1 MKWPKLRHSL
11 SAAVLSMTL
20 IGCGG
25 SSGSGGGVETDPDTG
40 GTPPPPPPPEGI
52 SFNNATVHDPSVIK
66 VQDTYYVFGS
76 HLAAA
81 KSTDLMNWDRFAEGV
96 NAANPLFDDVTQDL
110 SEALTWARTTTL
122 WAADVTQLE
131 DGRFYF
137 YYNASQG
144 DRPRGVLGVA
154 VSDQVEGPYEDL
166 GIMLLSGMGDADAP
180 ATESNIGAD
189 GTPFDARIHPHTV
202 DPHTFFDHTG
212 KLWMVY
218 GSYSGGIFILEM
230 DPTTGKQLPDQGYGK
245 HLLGGH
251 HSRIEAPY
259 IIYSPESEYYYL
271 LSSYGGLSANGGY
284 EMRVAR
290 SRNPDGPYVDG
301 RGTDMATVRNPN
313 GVFLDAGDP
322 AISPHG
328 QKQMGGFYFDR
339 EDGEPGYGPGHGYV
353 SPGHSSAYY
362 QAETGQYFLFF
373 HTRFPFR
380 GEEHEVRVHEMFIN
394 SDDWLVVSPHRYVP
408 LSESEASLVAE
419 VSEAEAVGE
428 YAFIE
433 HTLPIKAG
441 FVNSDRVTLTA
452 DGTITGDL
460 TGTWEYS
467 AGNRVVIFL
476 DGDTEPYHGV
486 LSRQYN
492 ETLREFTVTFT
503 AMSSEGPSIWG
514 SQMSAA
520 E

>member
-1 MKWPKLRHSL
+1 MKWPQLRLSL
-11 SAAVLSMTL
+11 NAAALFLTL

-25 SSGSGGGVETDPDTG
+25 GSGDGTETDPDTG
-40 GTPPPPPPPEGI
+40 GTPPRPPPPEGI
-52 SFNNATVHDPSVIK
+52 SFNNPTVHDPSVIK
-66 VQDTYYVFGS
+66 VQDTFYVFGS

-81 KSTDLMNWDRFAEGV
+81 KSTDLMNWNRFAEGL
-96 NAANPLFDDVTQDL
+96 NAANPLYDNVTQEL
-110 SEALTWARTTTL
+110 SEALKWARSDTL

-144 DRPRGVLGVA
+144 DRPRALLGVA
-154 VSDQVEGPYEDL
+154 VSDQVEGPYENLD
-166 GIMLLSGMGDADAP
+166 ILLRSGMGDENAP
-180 ATESNIGAD
+180 ETESNISED

-230 DPTTGKQLPDQGYGK
+230 DPKTGKQLDGQGYGK

-259 IIYSPESEYYYL
+259 ITYSPESEYYYL

-301 RGTDMATVRNPN
+301 RGTDMATVRNPDDL
-313 GVFLDAGDP
+313 FLEAGDP
-322 AISPHG
+322 FISEHG

-339 EDGEPGYGPGHGYV
+339 QDDEPGYGPGHGYV

-362 QAETGQYFLFF
+362 EAETDQYFLLF
-373 HTRFPFR
+373 HTRFPNR

-394 SDDWLVVSPHRYVP
+394 SDGWLVVAPHRYAP
-408 LSESEASLVAE
+408 LSESEEPLPPGI
-419 VSEAEAVGE
+419 SEAEVVGD

-441 FVNSDRVTLTA
+441 FVNSDRIRLAT

-460 TGTWEYS
+460 SGSWEYFS
-467 AGNRVVIFL
+467 ENQLVIFL
-476 DGDTEPYHGV
+476 DGDAEPYHGV

-492 ETLREFTVTFT
+492 ETLRQFTVTFT
-503 AMSSEGPSIWG
+503 AMTSEGPSIWG
-514 SQMSAA
+514 SQIRFA
-520 E
+520 EE